1 MPIVSPREI
10 SEQPTSQSCSAT
22 NATFVGGTI
31 PSTGHP
37 TNNTR
42 YVPIK
47 LEIKIVFY
55 HITSTYIYESL
66 VQVTKNLF
74 TTIH

>member
-10 SEQPTSQSCSAT
+10 SEQPMSQSCSAA

-37 TNNTR
+37 TTQDMYLLN
-42 YVPIK
+42 
-47 LEIKIVFY
+47 
-55 HITSTYIYESL
+55 
-66 VQVTKNLF
+66 
-74 TTIH
+74 